1 MKVKNK
7 SNNKIS
13 YILVALV
20 IAVSSVIG
28 FNSLYPSKANY
39 NDNSKVNVKNQMNH
53 IKEIAKEPHSI
64 FDDEAHNNVRD
75 YLIQELVELGL
86 EPKTYKYDDVY
97 VERTESKEDLE
108 NIYAEIKGKND
119 SYIMLVTHY
128 DSSRAKKERYAEV
141 DGSLGAADAGYGL
154 STILETIR
162 AIKENNVE
170 MKNGIKI
177 LITDGEEYG
186 LLGAKEAVKEKEIFE
201 NVNYLINLEARGTKG
216 PAIMFETS
224 PNNSNIVDLYSNSD
238 KPFSYSITPEIY
250 RLLPNGTDFTVFLE
264 NNIPGINISV
274 LDGLENYH
282 TPNDKFE
289 SLNEESMQHYGDQ
302 VLPIVTEFVS
312 NENYANKEALDSE
325 DDAIFFT
332 IGSVFVKYSKII
344 NYGLLGAIL
353 VCIVILFKKFRV
365 KSVLSPLKYT
375 FINLG
380 YTLLVAGASYG
391 VSRLAAIVN
400 GRPYK
405 ITYLPLIKYE
415 YAIIIGVIVLA
426 IVGYVL
432 IIRKVSRKFKERDE
446 YVLGSIILL
455 FILGIVLTI
464 VLPGGSYL
472 FVFPALLIGV
482 FTLLVSMFRDRVG
495 KIGYALL
502 VPIALIMI
510 LYVPTVYLFNCALT
524 FGALCATM
532 IFAMMAI
539 ISVSSCFVQID

>member
-1 MKVKNK
+1 MKT
-7 SNNKIS
+7 NKIS
-13 YILVALV
+13 YILLAIV
-20 IAVSSVIG
+20 IVFSSVIG
-28 FNSLYPSKANY
+28 FKSLYPSKANY
-39 NDNSKVNVKNQMNH
+39 DDNTKVNVKNQMNH

-64 FDDEAHNNVRD
+64 FDDKAHDEVRD
-75 YLIQELVELGL
+75 YLLGELKELGL
-86 EPKTYKYDDVY
+86 EPKTYKYEDVY
-97 VERTESKEDLE
+97 VERTETNEDIE

-128 DSSRAKKERYAEV
+128 DSSRAKKERYAEE

-162 AIKENNVE
+162 AIKENNVA
-170 MKNGIKI
+170 MNNGIKI

-186 LLGAKEAVKEKEIFE
+186 LIGAKEAVKEKEIFE
-201 NVNYLINLEARGTKG
+201 DVNYLINLEARGTKG

-224 PNNSNIVDLYSNSD
+224 PDNSKIIDLYANSE

-250 RLLPNGTDFTVFLE
+250 RLLPNGTDFTVFLQ

-282 TPNDKFE
+282 TPNDSML
-289 SLNEESMQHYGDQ
+289 SLNEKSMQHYGDQ

-312 NENYANKEALDSE
+312 NEEYATA
-325 DDAIFFT
+325 DAISSKDDSIFFI
-332 IGSVFVKYSKII
+332 IGNVFVKYSKFV
-344 NYGLLGAIL
+344 NYGLLAIIL
-353 VCIVILFKKFRV
+353 VCIVILYKKFNI

-375 FINLG
+375 LINLG
-380 YTLLVAGASYG
+380 YTLLVAGVSYG
-391 VSRLAAIVN
+391 VSRLAAVIN
-400 GRPYK
+400 KRPYK

-415 YAIIIGVIVLA
+415 YLIILGVIVLS
-426 IVGYVL
+426 IIGYIL
-432 IIRKVSRKFKERDE
+432 IMRKVSNKFKEKNE
-446 YVLGSIILL
+446 YVLGSLILL
-455 FILGIVLTI
+455 FVLGLVLTL

-472 FVFPALLIGV
+472 FVFPALLISI
-482 FTLLVSMFRDRVG
+482 FTIVVNMMKDKVN
-495 KIGYALL
+495 IIVYALL
-502 VPIALIMI
+502 IPISLITI

-539 ISVSSCFVQID
+539 ISVTSCQVQID